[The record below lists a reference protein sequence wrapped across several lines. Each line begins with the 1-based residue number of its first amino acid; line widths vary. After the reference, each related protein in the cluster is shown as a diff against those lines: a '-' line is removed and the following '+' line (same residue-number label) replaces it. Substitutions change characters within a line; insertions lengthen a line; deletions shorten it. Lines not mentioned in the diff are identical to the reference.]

1 MSQGANSD
9 VHRAM
14 GDFRVE
20 LLRQVIESEMAKGR
34 GAEWLSNP
42 GQKEKKVEKETKSKH
57 KSYWQTC
64 HTKSNKNAAEK
75 SGMLEEL
82 GFLYCR

>member
-1 MSQGANSD
+1 MSQGANTD

-20 LLRQVIESEMAKGR
+20 LLRQVRESEVAKGR
-34 GAEWLSNP
+34 GAEWLGNP
-42 GQKEKKVEKETKSKH
+42 GQKEKKVGKETKSKLE
-57 KSYWQTC
+57 SYLYGC
-64 HTKSNKNAAEK
+64 HTKSNKNAAKK
-75 SGMLEEL
+75 SGKVEEL

>member
-20 LLRQVIESEMAKGR
+20 LLRQVREGEMAKGR
-34 GAEWLSNP
+34 GAEWLDNSV
-42 GQKEKKVEKETKSKH
+42 QKEKKVGKETRSKH
-57 KSYWQTC
+57 KSY
-64 HTKSNKNAAEK
+64 
-75 SGMLEEL
+75 
-82 GFLYCR
+82 